1 MRFFLHFGVNPDP
14 TGTSDVLF
22 ALGNVCQAL
31 RLCSP
36 CAEQIDLQDF
46 EISVNMVIA
55 PIKMPAI
62 RSRSMPL
69 FCERLV
75 NSGLISPK
83 HPAALKSNRG
93 CAVLIRRGHWKS
105 SVRESS
111 FNVPRRLLTLAI
123 WNKVSLACR
132 NRHTDRAPYF
142 ADLSRIPFLII
153 RLRTLQLSVSR

>member
-1 MRFFLHFGVNPDP
+1 MRFFLHFGVNPGP

-62 RSRSMPL
+62 RSRSMPV

-75 NSGLISPK
+75 TSGLISPK
-83 HPAALKSNRG
+83 HSAALKSNRG
-93 CAVLIRRGHWKS
+93 CAVLVRRRHWKS

-111 FNVPRRLLTLAI
+111 FNVPRRLLPRAI
-123 WNKVSLACR
+123 WNGGLTRVSQQTYRPSSLFR
-132 NRHTDRAPYF
+132 RFEPY
-142 ADLSRIPFLII
+142 SFLDHPAAYSS
-153 RLRTLQLSVSR
+153 T